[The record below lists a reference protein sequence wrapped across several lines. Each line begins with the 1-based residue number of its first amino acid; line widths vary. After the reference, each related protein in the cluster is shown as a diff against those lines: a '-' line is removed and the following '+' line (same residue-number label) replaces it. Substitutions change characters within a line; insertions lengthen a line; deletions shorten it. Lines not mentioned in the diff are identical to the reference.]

1 MVLKNTLSD
10 VSKSKPLQD
19 INISHLLL
27 KIDASLF
34 FFFNH
39 HLKSAFFKHGCNK
52 TPKETCI

>member
-27 KIDASLF
+27 KIDARLF
-34 FFFNH
+34 F
-39 HLKSAFFKHGCNK
+39 S
-52 TPKETCI
+52 